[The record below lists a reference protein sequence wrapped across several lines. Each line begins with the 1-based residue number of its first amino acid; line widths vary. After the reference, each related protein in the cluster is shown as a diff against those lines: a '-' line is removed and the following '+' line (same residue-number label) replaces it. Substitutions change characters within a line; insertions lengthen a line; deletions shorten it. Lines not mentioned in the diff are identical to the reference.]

1 MGVFDPSGGL
11 LLAAAERGEL
21 APIQWTE
28 IDAGGGLV
36 VTVSSD
42 ALKARIPEVERP
54 LRLPAS
60 YAETIVICKALGC
73 LPPTQAVSDA
83 IWAAAAVIVPPH
95 ALVLNAA
102 DTRLMNTVEW
112 SIRHNDAIDAAN
124 VDLDPAVLVADV
136 GKDWVLDNGIAQ
148 RGAVNYGWRV
158 SKTRLLQP
166 LGHAHDA
173 AHWDYSQVL
182 RAVKRDAVLN
192 GEAIDLIDY
201 LLGTVEDR
209 FLEPY
214 R

>member
-1 MGVFDPSGGL
+1 MGIFQLSGGL

-21 APIQWTE
+21 DVIQWTE
-28 IDAGGGLV
+28 IDAGGGLL
-36 VTVSSD
+36 VTVSND

-60 YAETIVICKALGC
+60 YAETITICKALGC
-73 LPPTQAVSDA
+73 LPPTAVVSDA

-95 ALVLNAA
+95 ALVLTAA
-102 DTRLMNTVEW
+102 DVRLMNTVEW
-112 SIRHNDAIDAAN
+112 SIKHNDAVDAAS
-124 VDLDPAVLVADV
+124 LDPSTLAADV
-136 GKDWVLDNGIAQ
+136 GKDWILDDGIGV

-158 SKTRLLQP
+158 NKDHLLQP

-173 AHWDYSQVL
+173 SHWDYSQVL
-182 RAVKRDAVLN
+182 RAVKREATLN
-192 GEAIDLIDY
+192 GEAIDLLDY
-201 LLGTVEDR
+201 LAGSVDER